1 MEIGETLYVT
11 TAKQWR
17 AWLKKHHKKKND
29 IWLIYYR
36 KSSGKPRISYH
47 DAVEQAL
54 CFGWIDSIQK
64 KYDDSGSV
72 QRFSPRKKGSPCS
85 EINKTRARK
94 MIAEGQMTQAGLDAL
109 AEEKD
114 LFRPQKVTVK
124 KDIEAALKKESH
136 AWKHFQKFP
145 ASYKRIR
152 LAFIEGARKRPE
164 IFKKRL
170 QYFVKMTAQNKRF
183 GMIQE

>member
-1 MEIGETLYVT
+1 
-11 TAKQWR
+11 
-17 AWLKKHHKKKND
+17 
-29 IWLIYYR
+29 
-36 KSSGKPRISYH
+36 
-47 DAVEQAL
+47 
-54 CFGWIDSIQK
+54 
-64 KYDDSGSV
+64 
-72 QRFSPRKKGSPCS
+72 
-85 EINKTRARK
+85 